1 MALAGSKVQ
10 ETGRDSGVDNTYGG
24 LALVRGAETLHLG
37 HLLIGRL
44 IRHAGLLRAVATLW
58 VSSDGVLGVVVS
70 AVVVVEMKSG
80 VRGAGLGCEGGR
92 RRLLLR

>member
-1 MALAGSKVQ
+1 VQ

-70 AVVVVEMKSG
+70 AVVVVVVVEMKSG